1 MTNADYRFWEID
13 LLRGIAIIMMIVF
26 HVLYDLYFFNIY
38 KIVLYSGFLLWYVYS
53 IASIFILLVGICL
66 TLSYTKAKKK
76 LTKKELKLK
85 FLFRGIKIFGFGLVI
100 TLATMLYL
108 PEGFILFGVLHC
120 IGLSI
125 ILAYPFLQLHIQNL
139 LFGVILIS
147 AGLYLKTL
155 TVNFPWLIWL
165 GFTPGQFYTVD
176 YFPLLPWF
184 GVILIG
190 IFIGNKLYSDYK
202 RKFYLIDLSR
212 FRYIRSLCFI
222 GRHSLIIYFLHQ
234 PVIIIVIRIFLL

>member
-1 MTNADYRFWEID
+1 MTTADYRFWEID
-13 LLRGIAIIMMIVF
+13 LLRGIAVIMMIVF
-26 HVLYDLYFFNIY
+26 HVLYDLYFFNIF

-53 IASIFILLVGICL
+53 IGLIFILLVGICL

-76 LTKKELKLK
+76 LTKKEVKLK
-85 FLFRGIKIFGFGLVI
+85 FLFRGIKIFVLGLVI
-100 TLATMLYL
+100 TFATFLYL
-108 PEGFILFGVLHC
+108 PKGFILFGVLHC
-120 IGLSI
+120 IGISI

-147 AGLYLKTL
+147 AGLYLKTF

-165 GFTPGQFYTVD
+165 GFTPRQFYTVD

-190 IFIGNKLYSDYK
+190 IFIGNKLYSGYK
-202 RKFYLIDLSR
+202 RRFNLIDLSR
-212 FRYIRSLCFI
+212 FRFVRSLCFI

-234 PVIIIVIRIFLL
+234 PIIIMLLYIFLL